1 MGKRGKGT
9 VSFEMGRPSK
19 SKEKVKSKQ
28 RNKATHVPGTVLS
41 DGFKISGVA
50 DHNGTSSFKSV
61 EGRHGGDGFWGGCWE
76 VQRAF
81 ARVGRFASFSNSA
94 ANSVITRVRSVPSA
108 SSSLSSSCTTCSTT
122 TRLELTNVYTDAG
135 SVVSRVVQSPCLGTL
150 PLLYV
155 SCALPSV
162 EIKNLTPSSPCCLA
176 ALQQRTPTSTL
187 EV

>member
-1 MGKRGKGT
+1 MGERGT
-9 VSFEMGRPSK
+9 VSFEMDRPSK
-19 SKEKVKSKQ
+19 RKEKAKSKQ

-94 ANSVITRVRSVPSA
+94 ANSVITRVRSAPSA
-108 SSSLSSSCTTCSTT
+108 SSSLSTSCSTCRTT

-135 SVVSRVVQSPCLGTL
+135 SVVSRAVQSPCLDTL

-162 EIKNLTPSSPCCLA
+162 EIRNLIPSSPCCLA
-176 ALQQRTPTSTL
+176 AL
-187 EV
+187 